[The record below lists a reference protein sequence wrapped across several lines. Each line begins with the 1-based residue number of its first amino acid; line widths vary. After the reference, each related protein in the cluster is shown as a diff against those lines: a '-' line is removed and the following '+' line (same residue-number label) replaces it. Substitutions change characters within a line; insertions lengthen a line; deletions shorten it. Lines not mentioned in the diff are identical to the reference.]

1 MKFLHTARRA
11 GAAAAMAR
19 IGMAQ
24 EGRNN
29 GHSKGA
35 IDYSIIIVPAAFH
48 PPPRL
53 AAPTSYS
60 ATDIKGYI
68 GQGKRIIITSPSAPI
83 HIALSLIALIF
94 MTLVV

>member
-11 GAAAAMAR
+11 GAAAA
-19 IGMAQ
+19 MAQ

-48 PPPRL
+48 PLPRL

-60 ATDIKGYI
+60 ATDIKDFV
-68 GQGKRIIITSPSAPI
+68 GQGKRIIITSPSTPI
-83 HIALSLIALIF
+83 HITLSLVTLIF